1 MWAGCGERL
10 QWLSW
15 GSRNWDC
22 TKVIFAKWNANQLK
36 LLFWSN
42 CSVPGSCAVSKWVPG
57 WKGWGWWAGWW
68 GKGRCRHSGNCI
80 GGGVRHPGRSSLHRV
95 MDTVCRCETS
105 SYREQDP
112 PPSPGPPWLG
122 WCGGQAGRPAGSVC
136 TANSRKPEICSQI
149 SNLKFVVINFPCLPT
164 TTTHVLAEFPV
175 TTTATITTHGSQWM
189 TATST
194 KSTHGCQGKTT
205 TTTTHHCKVRTT
217 TTTTAKNNFYNNLS
231 TTTNTHGCKWLTKT
245 QTTTT
250 EHSTQH
256 CVSACMGHMS
266 EQHWLEYLL

>member
-164 TTTHVLAEFPV
+164 TTTHVLTEV